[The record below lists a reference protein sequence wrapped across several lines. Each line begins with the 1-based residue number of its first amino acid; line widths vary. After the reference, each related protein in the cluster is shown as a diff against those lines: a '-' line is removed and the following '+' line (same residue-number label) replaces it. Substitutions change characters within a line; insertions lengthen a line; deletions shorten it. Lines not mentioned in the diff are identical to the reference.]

1 MLKFINVGKTIEFQC
16 NLDTFGTQ
24 PWTTRTITKYP
35 SVYHEKELFGISAT
49 KSLLITIFT
58 YLMKYQKKWMTK
70 LKFNNPKEPFWSFD
84 EVEVVASF
92 KLGTFQ

>member
-1 MLKFINVGKTIEFQC
+1 
-16 NLDTFGTQ
+16 
-24 PWTTRTITKYP
+24 
-35 SVYHEKELFGISAT
+35 
-49 KSLLITIFT
+49 
-58 YLMKYQKKWMTK
+58 MTK